1 MDSRVVSWAEFGRL
15 VEELVSKIK
24 ASNHTYDL
32 VIGIARG
39 GIPAALEIAN
49 RLNLKIDFVNIKSYL
64 NDHTKQ
70 KPQILSTLSEKVE
83 DRKILIVDDII
94 DSGDTMETIIGWLN
108 QQKPVSIET
117 TALFVKPWSKFTP
130 TYTVGTVKEWIIF
143 PWEDDEFTEPN

>member
-15 VEELVSKIK
+15 VEELVSKIE

-64 NDHTKQ
+64 NDRTKQ
-70 KPQILSTLSEKVE
+70 KPQILSTLSEKVK
-83 DRKILIVDDII
+83 DCKILIVDDII
-94 DSGDTMETIIGWLN
+94 DSGDTMETVIEWLN
-108 QQKPVSIET
+108 QQKPRSIET
-117 TALFVKPWSKFTP
+117 TALFVKLWSRFTP
-130 TYTVGTVKEWIIF
+130 TYTVGTVKEWLIF
-143 PWEDDEFTEPN
+143 PWEDNEHIEP